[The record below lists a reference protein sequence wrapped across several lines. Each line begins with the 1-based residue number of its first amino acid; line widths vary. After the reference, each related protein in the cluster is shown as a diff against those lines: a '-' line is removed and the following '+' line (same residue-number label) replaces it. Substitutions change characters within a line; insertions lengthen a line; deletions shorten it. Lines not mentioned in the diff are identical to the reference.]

1 MKTTIISA
9 LCSGAVAATLGLA
22 ATAHADPA
30 VNLPV
35 TDEVRAELVQA
46 GAVLTGRPASEFTG
60 LRPGKT
66 YYAYDQNTDAYW
78 AAAAL
83 VASPTAFQAGVNL
96 QDQNSYMLF
105 RKADGGTWIPYAD
118 GYGGMRG
125 QSCPVQIPPAVL
137 SVWQWA
143 PGTCYPS
150 S

>member
-1 MKTTIISA
+1 MKTTVIM
-9 LCSGAVAATLGLA
+9 AVWMATGAATIGLA

-66 YYAYDQNTDAYW
+66 YYAYDPDTQTYW

-96 QDQNSYMLF
+96 QDQNSYLLF
-105 RKADGGTWIPYAD
+105 RKSAGGTWIPYAD
-118 GYGGMRG
+118 GYVGMQG
-125 QSCPVQIPPAVL
+125 QSCPVSIPPGVL
-137 SVWQWA
+137 SVWQW
-143 PGTCYPS
+143 PGRCYPPA
-150 S
+150 